1 MYVKKNIFSQY
12 KKACEKVTKGQF
24 LFITC
29 RPTHVTLLKVNS
41 YLDFFLVLDPNLVAV
56 SVSKMSV
63 CANHESIFQ

>member
-1 MYVKKNIFSQY
+1 MYIKKNIFSQY
-12 KKACEKVTKGQF
+12 KKACVKFTKGQY

-29 RPTHVTLLKVNS
+29 RPKHVTLLKVNS

-56 SVSKMSV
+56 SVAKMSV